1 MAKQNNVKLTAVGLQ
16 GRFDDTITTV
26 KSVLAEGRIGKVLS
40 TTVTSEGM
48 IGGPTEA
55 EFSS

>member
-26 KSVLAEGRIGKVLS
+26 KIVLAEGRIVKVLS